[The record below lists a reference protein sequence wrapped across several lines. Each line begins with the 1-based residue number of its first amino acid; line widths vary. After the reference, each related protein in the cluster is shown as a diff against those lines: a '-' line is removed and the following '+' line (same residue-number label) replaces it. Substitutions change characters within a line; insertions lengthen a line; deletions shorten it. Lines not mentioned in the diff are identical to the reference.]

1 MNWFAI
7 AKFAAPLLFIAG
19 VYFYAHDAGWKER
32 DAECAAEKQTVA
44 DETAKAE
51 RSACRADINSSEEI
65 HDDYQKKLAAISA
78 RHADA
83 LGRLYDATHA
93 NRVPPDASA
102 AEARAD
108 GTSNNRLYYANAT
121 AARAAI
127 ERAQIASA
135 QAAQLGSCIAY
146 VKKVNDIQ

>member
-7 AKFAAPLLFIAG
+7 AKFAAPFLFIVG
-19 VYFYAHDAGWKER
+19 VYFYAHDAGWRER
-32 DAECAAEKQTVA
+32 DAACAAEKKVVA
-44 DETAKAE
+44 DDTAKTE
-51 RSACRADINSSEEI
+51 RAACKADINSTEEI

-93 NRVPPDASA
+93 NRVSPDAAA
-102 AEARAD
+102 AETRAD
-108 GTSNNRLYYANAT
+108 RAEDNRLYYANPG